1 MRNSV
6 LAAAVVAGALLLS
19 GCATAPQTTQQ
30 RLYALQAGYVEAVKQ
45 MADYE
50 ARPRCGSDGA
60 DPLTCSD
67 AGIVKDM
74 RAADDMAYLAL
85 VTAKQQPSTDNVD
98 TLEADLRAFSALLVK
113 GLSK

>member
-1 MRNSV
+1 MRNSA
-6 LAAAVVAGALLLS
+6 LAAAVVGALLLS

-30 RLYALQAGYVEAVKQ
+30 RLYALQSGYVEAVKQ

-60 DPLTCSD
+60 DPLACSD
-67 AGIVKDM
+67 ADVVEDM

-85 VTAKQQPSTDNVD
+85 VAAKQQPSAGNVD
-98 TLEADLRAFSALLVK
+98 TLEADLRAFSALVVK